1 MWNESVRKQIS
12 SHGYFCD
19 EREKKLRMNY
29 YLLVML
35 YLRWAMH
42 TYALVMLYLI
52 DCLRFHNLKKK
63 GVRKGCGVFKLGV
76 QDF

>member
-19 EREKKLRMNY
+19 EGEKKLRMNDH
-29 YLLVML
+29 LLMML

-42 TYALVMLYLI
+42 TLASVMLYLI
-52 DCLRFHNLKKK
+52 DCLRFHN
-63 GVRKGCGVFKLGV
+63 F
-76 QDF
+76 F